1 MSVRHIWILVKHTI
15 LGIRDDHCT
24 RLAAAIS
31 YYALFSLIPLII
43 FLVSVF
49 GFVLKNHSVQKDVI
63 DQILSF
69 LPLSETNGRSS
80 VETALNNVK
89 NISAPAAALSLVVTL
104 WTASAMFAAVRTS
117 LNTVFG
123 VEEHRPFFQSK
134 LLDFAQVGGVGL
146 FLLGSIAFTAFIKT
160 VQALSNQHL
169 GGLAG
174 DNPAWTVALLLGPA
188 AVSFLAFLLLY
199 RIVPASRPTFLEA
212 LPGAFTAML
221 LFETLKNS
229 FAIYVANFNNYD
241 VVYGSLSAVLLF
253 LLYMYLSFN
262 IVLIGGEVSSVVS
275 KMERGLY
282 DPELRPHGGGPSVS
296 MRTRLLRMV
305 KGLFVP
311 QRPVRQEAQAAP
323 HAVPHERPTSI
334 QELRRE
340 RQRSEPSGGTSRDEP
355 PGQSPSAGSA
365 ATGMAN
371 EN

>member
-1 MSVRHIWILVKHTI
+1 MGVKHIWILGKHTF
-15 LGIRDDHCT
+15 LGYRDDHGT

-43 FLVSVF
+43 FVVSVF
-49 GFVLKNHSVQKDVI
+49 GFVLRNNTVQRDVI

-69 LPLSETNGRSS
+69 LPLSETSGRSS

-89 NISAPAAALSLVVTL
+89 NISAPAAALSLIATL

-117 LNTVFG
+117 LNTVFD

-160 VQALSNQHL
+160 VQALSDQHL
-169 GGLAG
+169 GALAG
-174 DNPAWTVALLLGPA
+174 NDPAWTVALVLGPV

-199 RIVPASRPTFLEA
+199 RVVPASRPTFVEA
-212 LPGAFTAML
+212 LPGAFIATV

-262 IVLIGGEVSSVVS
+262 IVLIGGQVSSSVA
-275 KMERGLY
+275 KMKRGMY
-282 DPELRPHGGGPSVS
+282 DGELHPHRTRTSVS
-296 MRTRLLRMV
+296 LRGRLWRML
-305 KGLFVP
+305 KGLFVR
-311 QRPVRQEAQAAP
+311 QRPAEEP
-323 HAVPHERPTSI
+323 LAVHEVTHHNEPTSI
-334 QELRRE
+334 QEARRE
-340 RQRSEPSGGTSRDEP
+340 MQRGERGER
-355 PGQSPSAGSA
+355 PGDQSSVASA
-365 ATGMAN
+365 ATGIAK